1 MTQVV
6 PDVQLVRVEAEGPMV
21 TADVFGGDDPVVV
34 GEVVFHVADPA
45 EQERV
50 VRTFQ
55 EWESEQRLVTL
66 VQGDDGVVTVVD
78 ERDAFRRA
86 VES

>member
-6 PDVQLVRVEAEGPMV
+6 PDVQLVRVETEGPVV

-34 GEVVFHVADPA
+34 GEVVFHVDDPA
-45 EQERV
+45 EHQRV

-78 ERDAFRRA
+78 ERDAFKKA